1 MYNAALEHNK
11 EGYYNISQLQDFS
24 SRHYKTKTK
33 KMTTNSFQPNGK
45 KSTLPDSELDKYV
58 AFLVQKSLKAQGK
71 KCFLFSILVLPIMK
85 QISLGTRL
93 PFFFQWCCLMWSAY
107 KLD

>member
-24 SRHYKTKTK
+24 SRHYKTE

-45 KSTLPDSELDKYV
+45 KSIVPDSELDKYV
-58 AFLVQKSLKAQGK
+58 TFLVQKSLKAQGK
-71 KCFLFSILVLPIMK
+71 KCFLF
-85 QISLGTRL
+85 
-93 PFFFQWCCLMWSAY
+93 FQYWCYQS
-107 KLD
+107 

>member
-24 SRHYKTKTK
+24 SRHYKTKTE
-33 KMTTNSFQPNGK
+33 KMTTNSFHGQ
-45 KSTLPDSELDKYV
+45 KSTLPDSKLDKYV
-58 AFLVQKSLKAQGK
+58 TFLVQKSLKAQGK
-71 KCFLFSILVLPIMK
+71 NVSFFSILVLPIMK

-93 PFFFQWCCLMWSAY
+93 PFFSNGAV
-107 KLD
+107 